1 MRSRLPLL
9 RRSAAIPLALAVG
22 LFGVG
27 ADLLVSASPP
37 VGASRVIGN
46 PLAGPGERCGALT
59 ELVLPGGKWTCT
71 HGPDPHPHIER
82 DLRGGKA
89 PAGLLLPDPNTS
101 QRTAAAGNPFA
112 RCFGD
117 GQSGPRLQAIYAR
130 ASDVVD
136 NYAASVPLIRQ
147 AAAEADAVFM
157 ASAGTAGAIRHIR
170 WQHDA
175 NCQPTVD
182 HVVLSSRGDDDLAQT
197 IAELSALGYNDPNRK
212 YVVWMNSK
220 ALCGIS
226 SYYEDA
232 RPGAENFN
240 NGNPV
245 APATVSRIDGHPSAD
260 PDDRGCW
267 ALGSQGTSIEAHEIM
282 HALGAVMPT
291 SPHSTVLGHCT
302 DDADRMCY
310 DDDLNL
316 SQVVSVCAA
325 NEEAL
330 FDCRKDDYFN
340 AAGSPAG
347 YLANNWNTAR
357 SAFLST
363 TDGDDPLRI
372 VGSTVSEGDGVPKPL
387 TFTVSLAV
395 PQNNPASVKWSTADG
410 TAKAGE
416 DYQAASGTIEFA
428 PLETVKTISVN
439 VTGDFKKEADEDFFV
454 RLSDPVNAVLP
465 AQPGRGLI
473 TNDDPKGQGYWL
485 VASDGGIF
493 SYADAEFFGSTGNV
507 KLNQPIVGMTPTP
520 SGRGYW
526 LVARDGGIFSFGDAP
541 FHGST
546 GNIRLN
552 QPIVGMTATPSG
564 SGYWLV
570 AADGGVFAFDAP
582 SHGSAAGRSRAP
594 AVAMATTASGE
605 GYWVVT
611 ADGQIFNFGDAPNF
625 GALGPLA
632 QPIVGAAATPSGNGL
647 WLVARDGG
655 IFGFGD
661 AGFHGS
667 TGAEK
672 LNQPIVGMGRT
683 PSGRGYWLVAQDGG
697 IFAFGDAGFFG
708 STGNVKLNK
717 PINGM
722 GAMRAPLE

>member
-1 MRSRLPLL
+1 M
-9 RRSAAIPLALAVG
+9 AVA
-22 LFGVG
+22 LFGLGV
-27 ADLLVSASPP
+27 DLVRSGGPP
-37 VGASRVIGN
+37 AGASRVIGN
-46 PLAGPGERCGALT
+46 PFGGPGERCGALI
-59 ELVLPGGKWTCT
+59 ELALPGGRWTCT
-71 HGPDPHPHIER
+71 HGPDPHPNGA
-82 DLRGGKA
+82 DLRSGKA
-89 PAGLLLPDPNTS
+89 RTGLLLPDPPS
-101 QRTAAAGNPFA
+101 AQRTAPAGHPYA

-117 GQSGPRLQAIYAR
+117 GRSGPRFQAIYAR
-130 ASDVVD
+130 ASDRVD
-136 NYAASVPLIRQ
+136 NYAASVPTIRLG
-147 AAAEADAVFM
+147 AAEADAVFM
-157 ASAGTAGAIRHIR
+157 ASAAASGAIRHIR

-182 HVVLSSRGDDDLAQT
+182 HVILSPSGDDDLAQT
-197 IAELSALGYNDPNRK
+197 IAELTALGYTDPNRK
-212 YVVWMNSK
+212 YVVWMDAE

-226 SYYEDA
+226 SYYEDD
-232 RPGAENFN
+232 RPGADNFN

-245 APATVSRIDGHPSAD
+245 APPTVSRI
-260 PDDRGCW
+260 DRGCW

-291 SPHSTVLGHCT
+291 APHSTILGHCT

-310 DDDLNL
+310 EDDLTIRVNT
-316 SQVVSVCAA
+316 VCAS
-325 NEEAL
+325 NEEAV

-340 AAGSPAG
+340 AAGNPVG
-347 YLANNWNTAR
+347 YLASHWNTAR

-363 TDGDDPLRI
+363 TDGDDPLSI
-372 VGSTVSEGDGVPKPL
+372 VGSTITEGDGAPRPL

-395 PQNNPASVKWSTADG
+395 PQNNPASVRWTTVDG
-410 TAKAGE
+410 SAKAGQ
-416 DYQAASGTIEFA
+416 DYQAASGTVEFA

-439 VTGDFKKEADEDFFV
+439 VTGDFNKEADEDFFV
-454 RLSDPVNAVLP
+454 QLSDANNARIVG
-465 AQPGRGLI
+465 QPGRGLI

-493 SYADAEFFGSTGNV
+493 SYADAGFFGSTGNV
-507 KLNQPIVGMTPTP
+507 NLNQPIVGMAPTP

-526 LVARDGGIFSFGDAP
+526 LVARDGGIFSFGDAA

-552 QPIVGMTATPSG
+552 QPIVGMAATPSG

-582 SHGSAAGRSRAP
+582 SFGSAAGRSRSA
-594 AVAMATTASGE
+594 AVAMASTTSGQ

-632 QPIVGAAATPSGNGL
+632 QPIVGAAATPSGHGL

-655 IFGFGD
+655 IFAFGD
-661 AGFHGS
+661 AAFFGS
-667 TGAEK
+667 TGAVK
-672 LNQPIVGMGRT
+672 LNQPIVGMART
-683 PSGRGYWLVAQDGG
+683 PSGNGYWLVAQDGG

-708 STGNVKLNK
+708 STGNIRLNK

-722 GAMRAPLE
+722 GALLRPLA